1 MLFFSFVILVS
12 VYAIRALIYNKESA
26 CMTSRAQLPG
36 NAGNTVPT
44 IETDLRADW
53 TNHSTALLREYLP
66 L

>member
-26 CMTSRAQLPG
+26 CMTRRAQLPG

-44 IETDLRADW
+44 IETDLGTDC
-53 TNHSTALLREYLP
+53 SKD
-66 L
+66 